1 MSLYKFV
8 AVLSC
13 VQLLAQGASAQ
24 AAAFAGAG
32 DVSALAAAGGGSAL
46 AAAGDTSA
54 GYNTVYVQ
62 PIVTA
67 FTSSKAYDAA
77 QAVAQALNN
86 NQAASILQ
94 AFTQVSTAVHR
105 GRRQMLY
112 LGLLRYL
119 GLTKAPCLWCCR
131 PRVLV
136 YSLWLCATATTTHKR
151 SVRHVVRPLQR
162 LLQAHTAADHA
173 TSNQATSTQALAQ

>member
-1 MSLYKFV
+1 MSLCKF
-8 AVLSC
+8 AAFLFC
-13 VQLLAQGASAQ
+13 VQLLARGASAQ

-77 QAVAQALNN
+77 QAIAQALNN

-94 AFTQVSTAVHR
+94 ALSQVGAAIPSRPATHASPWPAYPDYSSCR
-105 GRRQMLY
+105 
-112 LGLLRYL
+112 
-119 GLTKAPCLWCCR
+119 R
-131 PRVLV
+131 PRVKV
-136 YSLWLCATATTTHKR
+136 YSLWLCVTATITHKR
-151 SVRHVVRPLQR
+151 SVRPVVKPLQR
-162 LLQAHTAADHA
+162 LLQDLMVVEHAA
-173 TSNQATSTQALAQ
+173 SNQAQVLAQ